1 MKSKTVMWL
10 RNMSSSETTIH
21 RDYSKDVYFWL
32 MEIAPSPRSL
42 SNVMGEEHF
51 EYVAVVIAVA

>member
-1 MKSKTVMWL
+1 
-10 RNMSSSETTIH
+10 MSSSETTIH